1 LAGPGTESKQGLI
14 ALGVPHIITFA
25 NEKGG
30 TGKSTT
36 AVHAAVALC
45 AAGRKVAALDLD
57 TRQRTLGRYLD
68 NRAATVRRQSVDL
81 PMPAYETFDPDK
93 GEEIGDQIDRLG
105 AEAEILV
112 IDTPGRDD
120 PHARAAMLRA
130 DTLVTPIND
139 SFVDLDLIGEVDA
152 ETYRIR
158 RPSFYAELVW
168 NSRTQRAKTHNAAV
182 DWVVLRN
189 RMQHI
194 EARNMRRVGLALEE
208 LSRRVGFRII
218 PGLGERVI
226 YRELFPKGLTLLDL
240 AQIGEVGISHIAARQ
255 ELREM
260 IAGLGIPEP
269 GQDGAQA
276 RASAIAAA
284 G

>member
-1 LAGPGTESKQGLI
+1 
-14 ALGVPHIITFA
+14 VPHFITFA

-30 TGKSTT
+30 TGKSTA
-36 AVHAAVALC
+36 AVHSAVALT
-45 AAGRKVAALDLD
+45 AQGRNVAALDLD

-68 NRAATVRRQSVDL
+68 NRAASIRRLGIDL
-81 PMPAYETFDPDK
+81 PMPAYDTFDPAK
-93 GEEIGDQIDRLG
+93 GESLG
-105 AEAEILV
+105 AMLARLSEGVEFVV

-120 PHARAAMLRA
+120 VHAREAMVRA

-152 ETYRIR
+152 ETYRVR

-168 NSRTQRAKTHNAAV
+168 ASRTRRAKERGASV

-194 EARNMRRVGLALEE
+194 EARNMRRVGAALDE
-208 LSRRVGFRII
+208 LSRRVGFRVI

-240 AQIGEVGISHIAARQ
+240 HEIDDVCVSHVAARQ

-260 IAGLGIPEP
+260 IAGFALPEP
-269 GQDGAQA
+269 GGAAPAARQA
-276 RASAIAAA
+276 VMA

>member
-1 LAGPGTESKQGLI
+1 MAGAGPHFI
-14 ALGVPHIITFA
+14 VFA

-36 AVHAAVALC
+36 AVHAAVALA
-45 AAGRKVAALDLD
+45 AAGRRVGAIDLD

-68 NRAATVRRQSVDL
+68 NRRETIKRLATEL
-81 PMPAYETFDPDK
+81 PMPAYETFDPAKDDD
-93 GEEIGDQIDRLG
+93 IDAQLDRLG
-105 AEAEILV
+105 TDADV
-112 IDTPGRDD
+112 VVVDTPGRDD
-120 PHARAAMLRA
+120 AYARKAMLRA

-152 ETYRIR
+152 ETYKIR

-168 NSRTQRAKTHNAAV
+168 NSRTQRAKTHGASV

-226 YRELFPKGLTLLDL
+226 YRELFPKGITLLDL
-240 AQIGEVGISHIAARQ
+240 QQLGEVGLGHIAARQ

-260 IAGLGIPEP
+260 IAGFALPDETGPAP
-269 GQDGAQA
+269 Q
-276 RASAIAAA
+276 RAAAA

>member
-1 LAGPGTESKQGLI
+1 MAG
-14 ALGVPHIITFA
+14 AAPHFIVFA

-36 AVHAAVALC
+36 AVHAAVGLA
-45 AAGRKVAALDLD
+45 AAGRRVAALDLD

-68 NRAATVRRQSVDL
+68 NRVATINRLGVDL
-81 PMPAYETFDPDK
+81 PMPVFETFDAAKD
-93 GEEIGDQIDRLG
+93 DLDAQIERLA
-105 AEAEILV
+105 AEAEIVV

-120 PHARAAMLRA
+120 PFARAAMLRA

-152 ETYRIR
+152 ETYKVR

-168 NSRTQRAKTHNAAV
+168 NSRTERAKQTGASV

-189 RMQHI
+189 RLQHI
-194 EARNMRRVGLALEE
+194 EARNMRRVGEALGE
-208 LSRRVGFRII
+208 LSRRVGFRVI

-240 AQIGEVGISHIAARQ
+240 ALIGEVGLSHIAARQ

-260 IAGLGIPEP
+260 IAGFGIPEA
-269 GQDGAQA
+269 GEAA
-276 RASAIAAA
+276 RPRAAAA

>member
-1 LAGPGTESKQGLI
+1 MIKRPEQRR
-14 ALGVPHIITFA
+14 VPHFITFA

-36 AVHAAVALC
+36 AVHSAVAL
-45 AAGRKVAALDLD
+45 AARGHKVAALDLD

-68 NRAATVRRQSVDL
+68 NRATTMERLGADL
-81 PMPAYETFDPDK
+81 PMPAHATFDPARDASIDDVI
-93 GEEIGDQIDRLG
+93 ERIRGD
-105 AEAEILV
+105 AEIV
-112 IDTPGRDD
+112 IIDTPGRDD
-120 PHARAAMLRA
+120 PHSRAAMVRA

-152 ETYRIR
+152 ETYRVR

-168 NSRTQRAKTHNAAV
+168 KSRTQRAKTHGSSV

-194 EARNMRRVGLALEE
+194 EARNMRRVGEALAE

-240 AQIGEVGISHIAARQ
+240 HAIDGASLSHVAARQ

-260 IAGLGIPEP
+260 IAGFALPEV
-269 GQDGAQA
+269 GAEPA
-276 RASAIAAA
+276 TRAAA
-284 G
+284 MAL

>member
-1 LAGPGTESKQGLI
+1 MA
-14 ALGVPHIITFA
+14 APHFIIFA

-36 AVHAAVALC
+36 AVHSAVALA
-45 AAGRKVAALDLD
+45 AAGRRVAALDLD

-68 NRAATVRRQSVDL
+68 NRVETVKRLGVAL
-81 PMPAYETFDPDK
+81 PMPAYDTFDPAK
-93 GEEIGDQIDRLG
+93 GEPIDAVIDRL
-105 AEAEILV
+105 AEGMDVLV
-112 IDTPGRDD
+112 VDTPGRDD
-120 PHARAAMLRA
+120 PDARKAMLRA

-139 SFVDLDLIGEVDA
+139 SFVDLDLIGQVDP
-152 ETYRIR
+152 ETYRVR

-168 NSRTQRAKTHNAAV
+168 NSRTQRAKTHGASV

-194 EARNMRRVGLALEE
+194 EARNMRRVGEALGE
-208 LSRRVGFRII
+208 LSRRVGFRVI

-240 AQIGEVGISHIAARQ
+240 PYLGEVGIAHIAARQ

-260 IAGLGIPEP
+260 IAGFGLPQEN
-269 GQDGAQA
+269 GAAAPA
-276 RASAIAAA
+276 RAAAAA

>member
-1 LAGPGTESKQGLI
+1 MAD
-14 ALGVPHIITFA
+14 APHYIIFA

-36 AVHAAVALC
+36 AVHSAVAL
-45 AAGRKVAALDLD
+45 AASGRRVAALDLD

-68 NRAATVRRQSVDL
+68 NRAATIARIGIDL
-81 PMPAYETFDPDK
+81 PMPVHETFDPAKND
-93 GEEIGDQIDRLG
+93 DLDSQLARL
-105 AEAEILV
+105 AEQADVLV
-112 IDTPGRDD
+112 VDTPGRDD
-120 PHARAAMLRA
+120 PYARAAMLKA

-139 SFVDLDLIGEVDA
+139 SFVDLDLIGEVDP
-152 ETYRIR
+152 ETYKVK

-168 NSRTQRAKTHNAAV
+168 MSRTQRAKATGNSV

-194 EARNMRRVGLALEE
+194 EAKNMRRVGKALDE
-208 LSRRVGFRII
+208 LSRRVGFRVI

-240 AQIGEVGISHIAARQ
+240 KQIGEVGLAHIAARQ

-260 IAGLGIPEP
+260 IAGFGLP
-269 GQDGAQA
+269 DGEEAVSA
-276 RASAIAAA
+276 PRAAV

>member
-1 LAGPGTESKQGLI
+1 MAG
-14 ALGVPHIITFA
+14 AAPHFIVFA

-36 AVHAAVALC
+36 AVHSAVALA
-45 AAGRKVAALDLD
+45 AAGRRVAAIDLD

-68 NRAATVRRQSVDL
+68 NRAASVKRLGAEL
-81 PMPAYETFDPDK
+81 PMPVYETFDPGQD
-93 GEEIGDQIDRLG
+93 DDLDAQLDRL
-105 AEAEILV
+105 AADV
-112 IDTPGRDD
+112 DVVVVDTPGRDD
-120 PHARAAMLRA
+120 PYARRAMLRA

-152 ETYRIR
+152 ETYKVR

-168 NSRTQRAKTHNAAV
+168 NSRTQRAKTSGASV
-182 DWVVLRN
+182 DWVLLRN
-189 RMQHI
+189 RLQHV
-194 EARNMRRVGLALEE
+194 EAKNMRRVGAALDE
-208 LSRRVGFRII
+208 LSRRVGFRVI

-240 AQIGEVGISHIAARQ
+240 AQLGNVGLSHIAARQ

-260 IAGLGIPEP
+260 IAGFSLP
-269 GQDGAQA
+269 DHS
-276 RASAIAAA
+276 RAAA
-284 G
+284 SPRVAVG

>member
-1 LAGPGTESKQGLI
+1 
-14 ALGVPHIITFA
+14 VPHFITFA

-36 AVHAAVALC
+36 AVHTAVAL
-45 AAGRKVAALDLD
+45 AVQGRKVAAIDLD

-68 NRAATVRRQSVDL
+68 NRAETNKRLGLELRS
-81 PMPAYETFDPDK
+81 PAYATFDPGKDAS
-93 GEEIGDQIDRLG
+93 IDDVIDRIG
-105 AEAEILV
+105 RDAEIV
-112 IDTPGRDD
+112 IIDTPGRDD
-120 PHARAAMLRA
+120 PHSRAAMVRA

-152 ETYRIR
+152 ETYRVR

-168 NSRTQRAKTHNAAV
+168 NSRTERAKSRGASV

-194 EARNMRRVGLALEE
+194 EARNMRRVGDALSE

-240 AQIGEVGISHIAARQ
+240 NEIEDVAISHIAARQ

-260 IAGLGIPEP
+260 IAGFALPEP
-269 GQDGAQA
+269 GGAKAPRQA
-276 RASAIAAA
+276 AMAT
-284 G
+284 

>member
-1 LAGPGTESKQGLI
+1 MAP
-14 ALGVPHIITFA
+14 PHFIVFA

-36 AVHAAVALC
+36 AVHTAVALA
-45 AAGRKVAALDLD
+45 AAGRRVAALDMD

-68 NRAATVRRQSVDL
+68 NRGETVKRLGVPL
-81 PMPAYETFDPDK
+81 PMPAYDTFDPAK
-93 GEEIGDQIDRLG
+93 GEGIEAALDRLG
-105 AEAEILV
+105 EGV
-112 IDTPGRDD
+112 DVVVVDTPGRDD
-120 PHARAAMLRA
+120 PDARKAMLRA

-139 SFVDLDLIGEVDA
+139 SFVDLDLIGQVDA
-152 ETYRIR
+152 ETYRVR

-168 NSRTQRAKTHNAAV
+168 NSRTQRAKTHGASV

-194 EARNMRRVGLALEE
+194 EARNMRRVGDALNE
-208 LSRRVGFRII
+208 LSKRVGFRII

-226 YRELFPKGLTLLDL
+226 YRELFPKGITLLDL
-240 AQIGEVGISHIAARQ
+240 AQLGEVGIAHIAARQ

-260 IAGLGIPEP
+260 IAGLALPPQGDSAAPP
-269 GQDGAQA
+269 
-276 RASAIAAA
+276 RAAAA

>member
-1 LAGPGTESKQGLI
+1 MAG
-14 ALGVPHIITFA
+14 AAPHFITFA

-36 AVHAAVALC
+36 AVHSAVAL
-45 AAGRKVAALDLD
+45 AAQGRKVAALDLD

-68 NRAATVRRQSVDL
+68 NRAATMKRMQVDL
-81 PMPAYETFDPDK
+81 PMPVYDTFDPAK
-93 GEEIGDQIDRLG
+93 SESIEAALERIAEG
-105 AEAEILV
+105 AEIVV

-120 PHARAAMLRA
+120 SHARAAMIRA

-152 ETYRIR
+152 ETYRVR

-168 NSRTQRAKTHNAAV
+168 NSRTQRAKSQGASV

-194 EARNMRRVGLALEE
+194 EARNMRRVGAALAE
-208 LSRRVGFRII
+208 LSRRVGFRVI

-240 AQIGEVGISHIAARQ
+240 AQIGEVGLGHIAARQ

-260 IAGLGIPEP
+260 IAGFALPETGTAEDAP
-269 GQDGAQA
+269 
-276 RASAIAAA
+276 RRAAA

>member
-1 LAGPGTESKQGLI
+1 MAGAGPH
-14 ALGVPHIITFA
+14 VITFA

-36 AVHAAVALC
+36 AVHSSVAL
-45 AAGRKVAALDLD
+45 AAQGRSVAALDLD

-68 NRAATVRRQSVDL
+68 NRAASIKRHGVDL
-81 PMPAYETFDPDK
+81 PMPSYATFDPAR
-93 GEEIGDQIDRLG
+93 GESLDEVIARVSEG
-105 AEAEILV
+105 AEFLV

-120 PHARAAMLRA
+120 PYARAAMVMA

-168 NSRTQRAKTHNAAV
+168 NSRTQRAKSHGASV

-189 RMQHI
+189 RLQHI
-194 EARNMRRVGLALEE
+194 EARNKRRVGEALGE

-240 AQIGEVGISHIAARQ
+240 NEIKDVGLSHIAARQ

-260 IAGLGIPEP
+260 LAGLALPER
-269 GQDGAQA
+269 GAGEA
-276 RASAIAAA
+276 EPPRAAMT